1 MEWGEEEGG
10 GAGGRQ
16 GQRPTD
22 AGYAEQQP
30 GTQSFLLSVRG
41 SVSSRVS
48 FAGPGRGPS
57 PGPPEDDV
65 DLSVLHALGRSG
77 CFSWGVDPPPP
88 YPSSESPLCGGSVG
102 VRGGGASLPLWAEG
116 QTYSSSPSA
125 CVLPHPQAQALVP
138 QLSTPPPTAL
148 TPVEAGAIRRRKPPG
163 SVFPLGAS
171 PAPPAP
177 P

>member
-1 MEWGEEEGG
+1 MSGGGGAGGEGGISSSFPFALSPSHTLHNRAFASHRHQWSLEEGGDRRLGQGGGVGVEEGG

-30 GTQSFLLSVRG
+30 GTQSFLLPARG

-48 FAGPGRGPS
+48 FAGPGRGLS

-77 CFSWGVDPPPP
+77 CFSWGVAPPAP
-88 YPSSESPLCGGSVG
+88 YPSSESPFWGG
-102 VRGGGASLPLWAEG
+102 
-116 QTYSSSPSA
+116 
-125 CVLPHPQAQALVP
+125 VLV
-138 QLSTPPPTAL
+138 
-148 TPVEAGAIRRRKPPG
+148 
-163 SVFPLGAS
+163 
-171 PAPPAP
+171 
-177 P
+177 